1 MSLVLFLGILV
12 IALVLLS
19 VLFHLL
25 SRMSSKLS
33 MPSGQ
38 QIYTDLHG
46 QGEILRSERLGISG
60 KPDMIVRRGREII
73 PYEYK
78 STDSDKPREG
88 HIMQMAAY
96 FAILEE
102 NFPDNT
108 VNYGVLKYKDTAFRI
123 ENTQELR
130 LRLIETVNEM
140 RSLSGMPER
149 NHEKSG
155 RCFRCSF
162 SNSCEQRLIKIQR

>member
-25 SRMSSKLS
+25 SRMK
-33 MPSGQ
+33 
-38 QIYTDLHG
+38 IYTDLHG